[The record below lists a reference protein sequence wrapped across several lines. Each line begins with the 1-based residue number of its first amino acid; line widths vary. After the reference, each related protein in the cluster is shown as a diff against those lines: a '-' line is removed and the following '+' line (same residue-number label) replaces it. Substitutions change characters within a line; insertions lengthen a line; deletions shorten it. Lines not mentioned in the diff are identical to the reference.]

1 MEMDHAHT
9 WMDHEDGQWR
19 HIKNE
24 SIGSWRCIMIGSWRG
39 IDGSLQY
46 TATVFSCYARVFSCY
61 ATVFSQY
68 TTVFSHYDTVFWGW
82 RCIMEMDHGYTDGW
96 MMEIDHGDAS

>member
-24 SIGSWRCIMIGSWRG
+24 SIGSWIG

-68 TTVFSHYDTVFWGW
+68 TTVFSQYDTVFWM
-82 RCIMEMDHGYTDGW
+82 MEMDHGDT
-96 MMEIDHGDAS
+96 S